1 MFPNFVAMLHTT
13 IKDITLDEVQ
23 QIVQPS
29 SAWKIVNSLIEK
41 ELVSV
46 YENLQ
51 ENYQPK
57 KVNYVFLHEQY
68 QQEAELKKLFTVLDK
83 APKQLNILLQFL
95 HLQQKETDV
104 LQTELLKLS
113 LATSSQLQAL
123 VQKGIFV
130 VKKIE
135 IDRLQYDKVDAIEPN
150 ILNELQATAYTNIL
164 SGFAEKKPILL
175 KGITGSG
182 KTHLYFKLIEDCVAK
197 GKQAL
202 YLLPEI
208 ALTAQIIRKL
218 RSTFGNRIGIYHS
231 RFSNNERVEVWH
243 KIQHRE
249 VDIVIGARSALFL
262 PFIDLGLII
271 VDEEHDT
278 SYKQM
283 DPAPRYQ
290 ARDAAIYLAYQM
302 QANIILGSA
311 TPSFESYY
319 NAQQGKYKLV
329 ELNQRYGTATLPEIT
344 IIDSK
349 KTQLEKTQKGIF
361 SNQLIDAIQASLT
374 QKKQIILFQNRRGY
388 SPFSM
393 CSTCGWV
400 PHCKYCDV
408 SLTYHKLTDKLHC
421 HYCGSKSAYVKI
433 CPACGGHHIT
443 AKSFGTEKIED
454 DIKAIFPYA
463 RVQRFDWDAMRI
475 KNKYSEII
483 RQFEKKEI
491 DILVGT
497 QMVVKGLDFEHV
509 NLVGVLSADS
519 LLSYPDF
526 RVNERGF
533 QLLEQVAGRAGRKA
547 DKGHVFIQMYKT
559 DSPIIQHLQAHDFKE
574 FYAEEMITRK
584 EFNYPPFTRMIK
596 IILKH
601 KIQAT
606 VSAAAQM
613 LAQEINQLP
622 NTIIFGPAEPG
633 IARIRNQYLQEILLK
648 TNKDTELNKAL
659 KKIIKEKIAILSTT
673 KNFTTVTVQIDVDP

>member
-1 MFPNFVAMLHTT
+1 
-13 IKDITLDEVQ
+13 
-23 QIVQPS
+23 
-29 SAWKIVNSLIEK
+29 
-41 ELVSV
+41 
-46 YENLQ
+46 
-51 ENYQPK
+51 
-57 KVNYVFLHEQY
+57 
-68 QQEAELKKLFTVLDK
+68 
-83 APKQLNILLQFL
+83 
-95 HLQQKETDV
+95 
-104 LQTELLKLS
+104 
-113 LATSSQLQAL
+113 
-123 VQKGIFV
+123 
-130 VKKIE
+130 
-135 IDRLQYDKVDAIEPN
+135 
-150 ILNELQATAYTNIL
+150 
-164 SGFAEKKPILL
+164 
-175 KGITGSG
+175 
-182 KTHLYFKLIEDCVAK
+182 
-197 GKQAL
+197 
-202 YLLPEI
+202 
-208 ALTAQIIRKL
+208 
-218 RSTFGNRIGIYHS
+218 
-231 RFSNNERVEVWH
+231 
-243 KIQHRE
+243 
-249 VDIVIGARSALFL
+249 
-262 PFIDLGLII
+262 
-271 VDEEHDT
+271 
-278 SYKQM
+278 
-283 DPAPRYQ
+283 
-290 ARDAAIYLAYQM
+290 
-302 QANIILGSA
+302 
-311 TPSFESYY
+311 
-319 NAQQGKYKLV
+319 
-329 ELNQRYGTATLPEIT
+329 
-344 IIDSK
+344 
-349 KTQLEKTQKGIF
+349 
-361 SNQLIDAIQASLT
+361 
-374 QKKQIILFQNRRGY
+374 
-388 SPFSM
+388 
-393 CSTCGWV
+393 
-400 PHCKYCDV
+400 
-408 SLTYHKLTDKLHC
+408 LHC
-421 HYCGSKSAYVKI
+421 HYCGSKSPIVKV
-433 CPACGGHHIT
+433 CVACGNHKIVS
-443 AKSFGTEKIED
+443 KSFGTEKIED